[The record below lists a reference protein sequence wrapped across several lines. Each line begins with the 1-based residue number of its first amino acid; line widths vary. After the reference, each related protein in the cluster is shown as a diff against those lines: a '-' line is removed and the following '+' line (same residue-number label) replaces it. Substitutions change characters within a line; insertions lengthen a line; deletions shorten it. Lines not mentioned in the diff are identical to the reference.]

1 MMKKM
6 ILPLGLIAAALI
18 ISLLAY
24 DRLPDQM
31 PIHWNIHGEADRY
44 ASKPVALFL
53 MPAVMLGVFLL
64 MKLAPIIDPK
74 RASLQKNLRDIDAIN
89 VITLLILLVVHGV
102 TILSGMGAEINI
114 AALAPIIAGSLF
126 VFVGNLL
133 PRFRHNYSFGL
144 RTPWT
149 LANEDVWRRSNL
161 IGGRLMFFG
170 GLVMILSAFL
180 PTAWKMIV
188 FFAVLAANVAAP
200 IIISYLFFRK
210 YGSSNGSA

>member
-64 MKLAPIIDPK
+64 MKLRRSSIRSAPVCRK
-74 RASLQKNLRDIDAIN
+74 TFAISTPL
-89 VITLLILLVVHGV
+89 TLSRSILLVVHGV

-133 PRFRHNYSFGL
+133 PVSGTT
-144 RTPWT
+144 TPSVCEHRGHWPMKT
-149 LANEDVWRRSNL
+149 C
-161 IGGRLMFFG
+161 GG
-170 GLVMILSAFL
+170 
-180 PTAWKMIV
+180 
-188 FFAVLAANVAAP
+188 AAT
-200 IIISYLFFRK
+200 
-210 YGSSNGSA
+210 